1 MFTSSPV
8 DEAGFVMFVGSEC
21 ARSIFYLHRVCYKK
35 SISKNVSVSEKKK
48 KCYIVFK
55 GDSINTGR
63 VSILFKF
70 YSVNEQIP
78 FSA

>member
-1 MFTSSPV
+1 MKQASWCLLDLNV
-8 DEAGFVMFVGSEC
+8 LEASF
-21 ARSIFYLHRVCYKK
+21 IYIVCYKK